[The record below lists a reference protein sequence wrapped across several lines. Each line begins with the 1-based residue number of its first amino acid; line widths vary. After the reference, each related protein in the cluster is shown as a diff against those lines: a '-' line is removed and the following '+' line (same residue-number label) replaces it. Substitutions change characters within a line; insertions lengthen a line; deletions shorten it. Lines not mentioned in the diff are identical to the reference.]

1 VSLRSG
7 YWQMPIRSNRKLS
20 ERMIGMCGFR
30 NVLVY
35 QYQELE
41 VNILDQVAN
50 ERWRDLVA
58 FCQVL
63 PLQIAI
69 VSTA

>member
-1 VSLRSG
+1 
-7 YWQMPIRSNRKLS
+7 
-20 ERMIGMCGFR
+20 
-30 NVLVY
+30 VY

-50 ERWRDLVA
+50 ERWLDLVA